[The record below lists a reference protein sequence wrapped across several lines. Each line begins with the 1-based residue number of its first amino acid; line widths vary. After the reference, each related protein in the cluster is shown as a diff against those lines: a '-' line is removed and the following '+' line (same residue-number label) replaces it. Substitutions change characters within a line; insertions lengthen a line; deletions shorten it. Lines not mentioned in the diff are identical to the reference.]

1 VVVSRL
7 APVAMLFVRCRGGLS
22 HHPDEFVHRRDLAA
36 ALRIVVDF
44 LGRMAVRSER

>member
-1 VVVSRL
+1 
-7 APVAMLFVRCRGGLS
+7 
-22 HHPDEFVHRRDLAA
+22 VHRRDLAA